1 MSERVTIATSPK
13 LRPYGSRM
21 QFEIGPTSRFAFP
34 AECTIFPDNDYVIGF
49 KYQEADNREG
59 VSTGS
64 VEIMGCTS
72 ACKAEELGFRL
83 SQGIMW
89 AAISRN
95 VPIRLKYHTPFP
107 SLVFDRN
114 VSRRRGFSVSAKFS
128 VTSPFKSFISSIR
141 EVFSNDDPIDL
152 RLLVCME
159 LFTSARLEATE
170 RTRFLGLVS
179 SLEPIAT
186 QNKYS
191 GPVDDLIKR
200 CLAELDSCQ
209 DFSEPVRSSL
219 VGRIHSLKRESVN
232 FAIRRLIN
240 ETFPEDNESLEV
252 IRHAYDVRSKLL
264 HEGRADDDLN
274 QVSNNIESVIKK
286 LIASKLKLK
295 LIV

>member
-1 MSERVTIATSPK
+1 MTERTTIATSPK

-21 QFEIGPTSRFAFP
+21 QFEIGPTSQFAFP
-34 AECTIFPDNDYVIGF
+34 TACTIFPDNDYIIGF
-49 KYQEADNREG
+49 KFQESNNSEG
-59 VSTGS
+59 LFTGS
-64 VEIMGCTS
+64 VEVMGSTS

-114 VSRRRGFSVSAKFS
+114 VSRGRGFSINANVRI
-128 VTSPFKSFISSIR
+128 TSPFDSFVSSIR
-141 EVFSNDDPIDL
+141 EVFSLEEPIDL

-186 QNKYS
+186 QNNYE
-191 GPVDDLIKR
+191 GPVDDLVKC
-200 CLAELDSCQ
+200 CLAELDKVQ
-209 DFSEPVRSSL
+209 QFSEPVHTSL
-219 VGRIHSLKRESVN
+219 AGRIRDLRRESVN

-240 ETFPEDNESLEV
+240 ETLPEDNESLEV
-252 IRHAYDVRSKLL
+252 IRHAYNVRSQLL
-264 HEGRADDDLN
+264 HEGRAGDDLR
-274 QVSNNIESVIKK
+274 QVSNNVESVIKK
-286 LIASKLKLK
+286 LIAAKINLELN
-295 LIV
+295 V